1 MGEGAKGKHLLSEM
15 QTKAHKLTEKWKL
28 FTRTQRS
35 GKTGRI
41 RNRNRRKRTKYVK

>member
-1 MGEGAKGKHLLSEM
+1 MGKGKHLLSEM

-35 GKTGRI
+35 GKQGVYVTETGTETR
-41 RNRNRRKRTKYVK
+41 RTKYVK